1 MYLLVGMWSFLVD
14 ANLGGLG
21 GPTGGLGG
29 PATGLV
35 DPAGGK
41 FPLPRLAP
49 PPPPP
54 LPLPRYM
61 LQQLRFFVYVRSIYQ
76 ERFTMFTAKL
86 LLDENHVINYS
97 DSRKFLVIAV

>member
-14 ANLGGLG
+14 ANL
-21 GPTGGLGG
+21 GGLGG

-49 PPPPP
+49 PPPP
-54 LPLPRYM
+54 LPRYM

-76 ERFTMFTAKL
+76 QRFTMFTAKL
-86 LLDENHVINYS
+86 LLDENHVINYP